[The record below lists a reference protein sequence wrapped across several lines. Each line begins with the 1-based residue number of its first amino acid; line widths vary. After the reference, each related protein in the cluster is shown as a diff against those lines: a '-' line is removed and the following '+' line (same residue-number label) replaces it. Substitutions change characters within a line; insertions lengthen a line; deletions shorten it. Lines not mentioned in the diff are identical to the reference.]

1 MSAKIGIFLQCRK
14 LSLGE
19 TWQHYDIITFFI
31 YETLQF
37 YAIIS
42 FFAYLCKR
50 NAILLPYF
58 KDMMEKK
65 TIKDRL
71 KQAFLFY
78 ALSAMTA
85 AVMFVCFMQSSS
97 VKEVMD
103 LEGWVFFA
111 ASCLSHASQVLSA
124 PVVMLRHHR
133 QRTPESSV

>member
-1 MSAKIGIFLQCRK
+1 M
-14 LSLGE
+14 
-19 TWQHYDIITFFI
+19 WQHYDIITFFI

-85 AVMFVCFMQSSS
+85 AVMFV
-97 VKEVMD
+97 
-103 LEGWVFFA
+103 
-111 ASCLSHASQVLSA
+111 
-124 PVVMLRHHR
+124 
-133 QRTPESSV
+133 

>member
-1 MSAKIGIFLQCRK
+1 
-14 LSLGE
+14 
-19 TWQHYDIITFFI
+19 
-31 YETLQF
+31 
-37 YAIIS
+37 
-42 FFAYLCKR
+42 
-50 NAILLPYF
+50 
-58 KDMMEKK
+58 MMEKK